1 MFITTLL
8 FWSSLSIASSTANL
22 HAPAAQAVGSLPA
35 SLKTALHIDD
45 AQTPACGQERTFLAS
60 GPAGLCAR
68 LARCCDLNG
77 GSGACCDSLDRV
89 CLGGGAS

>member
-8 FWSSLSIASSTANL
+8 FWSSLNIASSAANL
-22 HAPAAQAVGSLPA
+22 HTPTTASVGSLPA

-45 AQTPACGQERTFLAS
+45 SPTPACGQEHTFLAS

-77 GSGACCDSLDRV
+77 GGGACCDNFDRI
-89 CLGGGAS
+89 CLGGSAT